1 VRCARPGALREAL
14 GRGIRAAQLPADLD
28 VDAVTSML
36 CGALYGQYLTA
47 VGLDDEWADRT
58 LGVLWP

>member
-1 VRCARPGALREAL
+1 VRSL
-14 GRGIRAAQLPADLD
+14 GQEIIKGIRAAQLPDDLD

-47 VGLDDEWADRT
+47 VGLNDDCADRT
-58 LGVLWP
+58 LDVLWP